1 MDNKIKRE
9 LEVHRMIN
17 EEGHIEVIEAMIK
30 ALQETNGDL
39 DMIHDLKQLKKQYLT
54 NRIQEFDTMWKDV
67 CNN

>member
-17 EEGHIEVIEAMIK
+17 EEGHIEVIDAMIK

-39 DMIHDLKQLKKQYLT
+39 DMIHDLKKLKKQYLT
-54 NRIQEFDTMWKDV
+54 NRTEEYDNMWRDV

>member
-39 DMIHDLKQLKKQYLT
+39 DMIHDLKKLKKQYLT
-54 NRIQEFDTMWKDV
+54 NRTEEYDNMWRDV

>member
-1 MDNKIKRE
+1 MNNKIKRE

-17 EEGHIEVIEAMIK
+17 EEGHIAVIEKMIQ

-39 DMIHDLKQLKKQYLT
+39 DMIYDLKQLHKQYLK
-54 NRIQEFDTMWKDV
+54 NRTEEYDNMWKDI

>member
-9 LEVHRMIN
+9 LEAHRMIN
-17 EEGHIEVIEAMIK
+17 EEGHIAVIEKMIQ

-39 DMIHDLKQLKKQYLT
+39 DMIYDLKQLKKQYLT
-54 NRIQEFDTMWKDV
+54 NRIQEYDNMWKDI

>member
-17 EEGHIEVIEAMIK
+17 EEGHIEVIEAMIQ

-39 DMIHDLKQLKKQYLT
+39 DMIYDLKKLKKQYLT
-54 NRIQEFDTMWKDV
+54 NRIQEFDNMWKDI